1 MGMGYWSRET
11 SPMLGLQLRF
21 TQPAIRAGHFDSI
34 LGTRAHHGDGLST
47 GTPLGSIPRR
57 GCWPGGQWFRSPG
70 RVVFGAGRVYVEPD
84 PVRSVDI
91 RRSRVMRRSSR
102 RCSRVTH
109 PAAVCIGK
117 VMLPFMYRR

>member
-1 MGMGYWSRET
+1 
-11 SPMLGLQLRF
+11 MLGLQLRF
-21 TQPAIRAGHFDSI
+21 TQPAIRAAHSDSI

-47 GTPLGSIPRR
+47 GTPSDCRAGVVSRLGSIPRR
-57 GCWPGGQWFRSPG
+57 GRWPGGQWFRGPG
-70 RVVFGAGRVYVEPD
+70 RVVFGAGGGYVEPD

-91 RRSRVMRRSSR
+91 RRSRVVRRSSR